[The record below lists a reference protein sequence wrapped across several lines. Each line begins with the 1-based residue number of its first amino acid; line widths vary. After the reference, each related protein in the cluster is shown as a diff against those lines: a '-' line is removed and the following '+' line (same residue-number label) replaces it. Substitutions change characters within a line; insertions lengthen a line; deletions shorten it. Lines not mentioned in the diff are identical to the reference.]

1 MECIIECPA
10 LMRTNETQNNEMRER
25 YQINIRY
32 NQSNNKQ
39 MPMIPVKYPAA
50 MNQGLDGTPLKLLEV
65 QQ

>member
-1 MECIIECPA
+1 
-10 LMRTNETQNNEMRER
+10 MRER

-65 QQ
+65 QQQEEEGEDEGIECILEL